1 MAKTKGENII
11 FIGKDG
17 KIVIASATGEVT
29 VTSAARLSGDLIELI
44 EKRQAAGKAL
54 NDALARAKYPVHFSF
69 IAWVMDPSGALP
81 KLAKKKKT
89 KKKRKS

>member
-29 VTSAARLSGDLIELI
+29 VTSAAKLSGDLIELI

-81 KLAKKKKT
+81 KLAKKKRT